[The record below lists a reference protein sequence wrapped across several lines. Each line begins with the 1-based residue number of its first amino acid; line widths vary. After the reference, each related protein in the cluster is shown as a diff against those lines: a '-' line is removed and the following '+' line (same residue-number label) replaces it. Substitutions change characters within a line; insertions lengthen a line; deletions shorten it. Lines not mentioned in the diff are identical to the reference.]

1 MGPCVST
8 CVGTGFKS
16 CVRADAGTSFGFGKG
31 NCFGV
36 FNGAGT
42 GVGTGGGTDVCPGD
56 GGVGPV
62 GEGVQVE
69 HEGPVG
75 VDGQHVHRCWRT
87 EWPPLNKKDSPTK
100 FFLNRQLL
108 F

>member
-1 MGPCVST
+1 MQLEYLCCLTTANSWGSHAACLKRTVE
-8 CVGTGFKS
+8 
-16 CVRADAGTSFGFGKG
+16 
-31 NCFGV
+31 
-36 FNGAGT
+36 GAA
-42 GVGTGGGTDVCPGD
+42 VCPGD

-87 EWPPLNKKDSPTK
+87 EWPPLNKKDSPK
-100 FFLNRQLL
+100 NFFLTASFCFKSNLPWTL
-108 F
+108 DKKG